1 MRLFVALEIPSA
13 VRTEL
18 VRRGERLRTTSPA
31 ARWVRPEAMHLTLL
45 FFGEV
50 ASSRVQELEP
60 SLVAAFRPY
69 APMTAQVV
77 GAGCFPTPTRAR
89 VLWCGL
95 EVQGELAAL
104 QSAVA
109 AAGAPWVERRDD
121 REFHAHLTLA
131 RCQPPWPKPAANRFV
146 ERFAPAA
153 GEPFAVEH
161 GVLFESTL
169 GPGGSRYAELARLP
183 LAGAGG

>member
-1 MRLFVALEIPSA
+1 MRLFVAFEIPSV
-13 VRTEL
+13 VRAEL
-18 VRRGERLRTTSPA
+18 VRRGERLRSTAPA

-50 ASSRVQELEP
+50 TPARVSELEAA
-60 SLVAAFRPY
+60 LVAAFRPH

-77 GAGCFPTPTRAR
+77 GAGCFPSPARAR

-104 QSAVA
+104 QRTVA
-109 AAGAPWVERRDD
+109 TAGTPWVERPDN

-131 RCQPPWPKPAANRFV
+131 RCQPPWPRTAAERFS

-153 GEPFAVEH
+153 GEPFALDH
-161 GVLFESTL
+161 GVLLESTL

-183 LAGAGG
+183 LEGAGA